1 MEINEE
7 EDFRLTQ
14 QRRVLEMNESAD
26 AKCHPKTSC
35 FRLTHQCVVFIT
47 IGLILALSGSVSII
61 IIHFNAQDILMEA
74 ELINNEEIG
83 QVSSKTS
90 TSENITSFQS
100 LPELHVPFLEDNSST
115 IANVSDIF
123 YYQVHSRI
131 ITIRILQ

>member
-14 QRRVLEMNESAD
+14 QRRVLEMNESTD
-26 AKCHPKTSC
+26 VKCHPKTSC

-47 IGLILALSGSVSII
+47 TGLILALSGSVAII

-90 TSENITSFQS
+90 TSENITSLQS
-100 LPELHVPFLEDNSST
+100 PQELHVPFSEGNTST
-115 IANVSDIF
+115 IAKVSDIF
-123 YYQVHSRI
+123 DY
-131 ITIRILQ
+131 

>member
-7 EDFRLTQ
+7 EDFRFTQ

-61 IIHFNAQDILMEA
+61 IIHFNAQDILMDA
-74 ELINNEEIG
+74 ELINNEEIDHI
-83 QVSSKTS
+83 SNKTS
-90 TSENITSFQS
+90 TSENITSLQS
-100 LPELHVPFLEDNSST
+100 PQELHVPFSEGNTST
-115 IANVSDIF
+115 IAKVSDIF
-123 YYQVHSRI
+123 DY
-131 ITIRILQ
+131 